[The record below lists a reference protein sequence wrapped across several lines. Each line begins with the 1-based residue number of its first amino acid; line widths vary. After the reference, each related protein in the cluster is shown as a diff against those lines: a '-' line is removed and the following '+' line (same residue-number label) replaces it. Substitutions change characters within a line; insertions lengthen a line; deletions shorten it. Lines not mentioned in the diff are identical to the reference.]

1 MICFYK
7 DNLGRIKFG
16 DYEVPP
22 TLNEYTIINDIPN
35 KTYGKLNS
43 AQLGRYYT
51 EVEYNRDPKYVI
63 EGIEPEPYVPTLDD
77 LKNDKKNELFSN
89 YKSKIDEGFTYTL
102 NSTECIFNLDENTME
117 NILRQR
123 VDWDFQKEQSDY
135 DSELQFFAV
144 TDRTKVQRIFNVTQ
158 FSEFGALFGRRLK
171 GLQVLYAAKRNDIEN
186 AEDESALNNVD
197 ITFPQ

>member
-22 TLNEYTIINDIPN
+22 TLNEYTTLNSISN

-43 AQLGRYYT
+43 AQLERYYA
-51 EVEYNRDPKYVI
+51 EVEYNRNPKYVI

-77 LKNDKKNELFSN
+77 LKNDKLEELTNN

-102 NSTECIFNLDENTME
+102 NSTECVFNLDENTME

-123 VDWDFQKEQSDY
+123 VDWDFQKDQSDY

-158 FSEFGALFGRRLK
+158 FSEFGALFGRLLK

-186 AEDESALNNVD
+186 AEDESALNDVD

>member
-1 MICFYK
+1 MICFFK

-43 AQLGRYYT
+43 SQLERYYT

-77 LKNDKKNELFSN
+77 LKNDKKNELYSN

-102 NSTECIFNLDENTME
+102 NSTECVFNLDENTME

-123 VDWDFQKEQSDY
+123 VDWDFQKDQSDY

-158 FSEFGALFGRRLK
+158 FSEFGALFGRLLK

-186 AEDESALNNVD
+186 AEDESALNDVD

>member
-7 DNLGRIKFG
+7 DILGRIKFG

-43 AQLGRYYT
+43 AQLERYYE

-77 LKNDKKNELFSN
+77 LKNDKKNELSSN

-102 NSTECIFNLDENTME
+102 NSTECVFNLDENTME

-186 AEDESALNNVD
+186 AEDESALNDVD